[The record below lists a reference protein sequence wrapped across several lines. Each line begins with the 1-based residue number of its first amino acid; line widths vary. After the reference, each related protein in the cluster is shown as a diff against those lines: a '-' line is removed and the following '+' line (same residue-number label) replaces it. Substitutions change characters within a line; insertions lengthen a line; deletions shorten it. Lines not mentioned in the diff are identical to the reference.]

1 MAIRLLS
8 SENVQGNIDIALSQ
22 NAISYLA
29 VTNDNTGV
37 AANARVQV
45 VGESAQLDMIATSA
59 GYTGVTGWADSGI
72 ISTDSGASGGLKL
85 NSQAGGIQLQAGT
98 TSYVTMDASGYVG
111 INMAPDTAVRLSVSG
126 AIGPTNGTE
135 GAPTHTFYGD
145 PDTGMFRSGA
155 NTLGFSTGGTTR
167 LSVRAAGIDV
177 VGETETDSLKVT
189 GTTEFTGG
197 ATFGG
202 NIIIY
207 NSSNAP
213 YIDFVENG
221 DLSDS
226 KARIQMD
233 QIDTDN
239 ATLRFST
246 EGGGTLSERM
256 RIDEN
261 GNVGIQPGGATLT
274 NTRLYVVSA
283 DNYDP
288 SLYDGMGGIRI
299 SSGGSSS
306 VGDGNYT
313 GGIGF
318 AIASGTS
325 GIAGVQNG
333 PDGDR
338 QGLAFF
344 THPST
349 TGGDAAEEKMRIDAD
364 GNVTIG
370 NSTYGSSLGQLRVIN
385 DAASSPA
392 SLSLFGYNNVADN
405 TDFAIIE
412 FAMQTSGTGGNVL
425 ASIKGQSD
433 GTSENAADLRFGT
446 ANSTTGLTE
455 KMRITSAGNVGIG
468 TASPDYKLEIYGVDG
483 TSYLGFTSDVAT
495 TGARIG
501 FNSDDL
507 IIENKQ
513 ASGDTIF
520 DTAAT
525 ERMRITSAGAIEIK
539 GTSTTTSAQAFIT
552 NDNSVLTIGSSVSGS
567 VVKDI
572 QFNSPSAM
580 MYIDGSTGNVGIGV
594 TSPSGKL
601 EVAGGSTLGLRLS
614 NVGDQSAYDQVRFT
628 YSGYNSGAP
637 TCTIMPLT
645 TPGSGNVY
653 TTFKFSNTNGINAT
667 SNNNANVEI
676 DGTLQVG
683 AAKGSGETTLILRNY
698 DGDLTDAQEIQ
709 NSIRMTGRYWS
720 GANSQLIETRI
731 NSVHQIANGN
741 GGSAMTFMTQT
752 GGDGPREV
760 ARFTREGNMG
770 LNVTSPSA
778 QMEMARSNPGVQLSL
793 LDSDTTT
800 GAGPYLRIMK
810 AYSIDTAD
818 RKAGI
823 VLGSNAGNFGQ
834 TMRIETRAPG
844 AYWGDMEMRFI
855 YNGGGNNA
863 TITKN
868 IMTLKQSGN
877 VGINQSSPTRTL
889 HVEGEGSGTTDVLY
903 VVHGNGSH
911 TGDGITVLS
920 ANTGKPFYIDGSV
933 GSGFAEI
940 TTAYNANPNFRI
952 SGDVVAY
959 ATSDKRF
966 KDNLK
971 VIENPIDKV
980 QQLNGY
986 TFDWNDK
993 QDLYKGKDYGVVA
1006 QEVEK
1011 VMPEIVDTRFNGHKA
1026 VKYEKV
1032 VPLLIEAIK
1041 ELKAEIEE
1049 LKKSN

>member
-8 SENVQGNIDIALSQ
+8 SENVQGNIDIVLSQ

-145 PDTGMFRSGA
+145 PDTGMFRSA
-155 NTLGFSTGGTTR
+155 TNTLGFSTGGTTR

-226 KARIQMD
+226 KARITMD

-239 ATLRFST
+239 
-246 EGGGTLSERM
+246 GTLLFATENAGTLFNQMKLTQTGNLFFSDDAANFNTSDAKLNVLPTTSGVYQQWSYSPSNDNFILKLKQSVTSGNVRYVFDQINNTITYSNVLAFNEGKVGIGTQDPRGKGLEIFRAAGSSSHPQLIISTGESNSKDYGISTDVTGAGDLAIVDGVTNVAANVRLLINSAGDVGIGSNNPTSISANTKSLSVGSSRADLSGAIIYQANGSIKAQSYWDSTGWLTYVNSGVARWYTDGSERM
-256 RIDEN
+256 RLDTGGSVLI
-261 GNVGIQPGGATLT
+261 GAGAT
-274 NTRLYVVSA
+274 
-283 DNYDP
+283 
-288 SLYDGMGGIRI
+288 
-299 SSGGSSS
+299 
-306 VGDGNYT
+306 
-313 GGIGF
+313 
-318 AIASGTS
+318 SGTPAADYRS
-325 GIAGVQNG
+325 LEIG
-333 PDGDR
+333 R
-338 QGLAFF
+338 QGNTITGAPWKSNLYLTCNGTVTAGSTAF
-344 THPST
+344 TYRYANEAPARM
-349 TGGDAAEEKMRIDAD
+349 DLED
-364 GNVTIG
+364 GNVTF
-370 NSTYGSSLGQLRVIN
+370 Y
-385 DAASSPA
+385 
-392 SLSLFGYNNVADN
+392 
-405 TDFAIIE
+405 
-412 FAMQTSGTGGNVL
+412 
-425 ASIKGQSD
+425 
-433 GTSENAADLRFGT
+433 NAAAGT
-446 ANSTTGLTE
+446 
-455 KMRITSAGNVGIG
+455 V
-468 TASPDYKLEIYGVDG
+468 
-483 TSYLGFTSDVAT
+483 
-495 TGARIG
+495 
-501 FNSDDL
+501 
-507 IIENKQ
+507 
-513 ASGDTIF
+513 GDTISWNQ
-520 DTAAT
+520 
-525 ERMRITSAGAIEIK
+525 RMIV
-539 GTSTTTSAQAFIT
+539 
-552 NDNSVLTIGSSVSGS
+552 NSS
-567 VVKDI
+567 
-572 QFNSPSAM
+572 
-580 MYIDGSTGNVGIGV
+580 GNVGIGV

-614 NVGDQSAYDQVRFT
+614 NVGDQSAYDQVRFA

-653 TTFKFSNTNGINAT
+653 TTFKFQNTNGTNAT

-698 DGDLTDAQEIQ
+698 DADLTDAQEIQ

-720 GANSQLIETRI
+720 GAASQLIETRI

-770 LNVTSPSA
+770 LNVTSPTS
-778 QMEMARSNPGVQLSL
+778 QMELARSNPGVQLSL

-810 AYSIDTAD
+810 AYSADTAD

-855 YNGGGNNA
+855 FNNGGNNA

-889 HVEGEGSGTTDVLY
+889 HVEGENSGTTDVLY

-920 ANTGKPFYIDGSV
+920 ANTGKPFYINGSV

>member
-8 SENVQGNIDIALSQ
+8 SENVQGNIDIVLSQ

-85 NSQAGGIQLQAGT
+85 NSQAGGIQLQSAT
-98 TSYVTMDASGYVG
+98 TSYVIMDASGYVG
-111 INMAPDTAVRLSVSG
+111 INMSPDTAVRLSVSG

-226 KARIQMD
+226 KARITMD
-233 QIDTDN
+233 QIDTN
-239 ATLRFST
+239 N
-246 EGGGTLSERM
+246 GTLLFATENAGTLFNQMKLTQTGNLLFSDDAANFNTSDAKLNVLPTSSDVYQQWSYSPSNDNFILKLKQSVTSGNVRYVFDQINNTITYSNVLAFNEGKVGIGTQEPRGKGLEIFRAAGNSSHPQLILSTGESSSKDYGISTDVAAAGDLAIVDGVTNVAANVRLLINSSGDVGIGSTNPTSISTNTKSLSVGSSRADLSGAIIYQANGSVKAQSYWDSTGWLTYVNSGVARWYTDGSERM
-256 RIDEN
+256 RLDTGGSVLI
-261 GNVGIQPGGATLT
+261 GAGAT
-274 NTRLYVVSA
+274 
-283 DNYDP
+283 
-288 SLYDGMGGIRI
+288 
-299 SSGGSSS
+299 
-306 VGDGNYT
+306 
-313 GGIGF
+313 
-318 AIASGTS
+318 SGTPAADYRS
-325 GIAGVQNG
+325 LEIG
-333 PDGDR
+333 R
-338 QGLAFF
+338 QGNTITGAPWKSNLYLTCNGTVTAGSTAF
-344 THPST
+344 TYRYANEAPARM
-349 TGGDAAEEKMRIDAD
+349 DLED
-364 GNVTIG
+364 GNVTF
-370 NSTYGSSLGQLRVIN
+370 Y
-385 DAASSPA
+385 
-392 SLSLFGYNNVADN
+392 
-405 TDFAIIE
+405 
-412 FAMQTSGTGGNVL
+412 
-425 ASIKGQSD
+425 
-433 GTSENAADLRFGT
+433 NAAAGT
-446 ANSTTGLTE
+446 
-455 KMRITSAGNVGIG
+455 V
-468 TASPDYKLEIYGVDG
+468 
-483 TSYLGFTSDVAT
+483 
-495 TGARIG
+495 
-501 FNSDDL
+501 
-507 IIENKQ
+507 
-513 ASGDTIF
+513 GDTISWNQ
-520 DTAAT
+520 
-525 ERMRITSAGAIEIK
+525 RMIV
-539 GTSTTTSAQAFIT
+539 
-552 NDNSVLTIGSSVSGS
+552 NSS
-567 VVKDI
+567 
-572 QFNSPSAM
+572 
-580 MYIDGSTGNVGIGV
+580 GNVGIGV

-614 NVGDQSAYDQVRFT
+614 NAGDQSAYDQVRFT
-628 YSGYNSGAP
+628 YSGYNSGSP
-637 TCTIMPLT
+637 VCTIMPLT
-645 TPGSGNVY
+645 TPGSGNVN
-653 TTFKFSNTNGINAT
+653 TTFKFSNTNGTNAT

-683 AAKGSGETTLILRNY
+683 AQKGSGETTLILRNY
-698 DGDLTDAQEIQ
+698 DADLTDAQEIQ

-720 GANSQLIETRI
+720 GSNSQLVETRI

-770 LNVTSPSA
+770 LNVTSPTS
-778 QMEMARSNPGVQLSL
+778 QMELSRSNPGVQLSL
-793 LDSDTTT
+793 LDPDTTT

-810 AYSIDTAD
+810 AYSADTAD

-844 AYWGDMEMRFI
+844 GYWGDMEMRFI
-855 YNGGGNNA
+855 YNSGGNNA
-863 TITKN
+863 TITRN

-889 HVEGEGSGTTDVLY
+889 HVEGEGSGTTDVFY

-920 ANTGKPFYIDGSV
+920 ANTGKPFYVSGSV

-1011 VMPEIVDTRFNGHKA
+1011 VMPEIVDTRFDGHKA

>member
-1 MAIRLLS
+1 
-8 SENVQGNIDIALSQ
+8 
-22 NAISYLA
+22 
-29 VTNDNTGV
+29 
-37 AANARVQV
+37 
-45 VGESAQLDMIATSA
+45 
-59 GYTGVTGWADSGI
+59 
-72 ISTDSGASGGLKL
+72 
-85 NSQAGGIQLQAGT
+85 
-98 TSYVTMDASGYVG
+98 
-111 INMAPDTAVRLSVSG
+111 
-126 AIGPTNGTE
+126 
-135 GAPTHTFYGD
+135 
-145 PDTGMFRSGA
+145 
-155 NTLGFSTGGTTR
+155 
-167 LSVRAAGIDV
+167 
-177 VGETETDSLKVT
+177 
-189 GTTEFTGG
+189 
-197 ATFGG
+197 
-202 NIIIY
+202 
-207 NSSNAP
+207 
-213 YIDFVENG
+213 
-221 DLSDS
+221 
-226 KARIQMD
+226 
-233 QIDTDN
+233 
-239 ATLRFST
+239 
-246 EGGGTLSERM
+246 
-256 RIDEN
+256 
-261 GNVGIQPGGATLT
+261 
-274 NTRLYVVSA
+274 
-283 DNYDP
+283 
-288 SLYDGMGGIRI
+288 
-299 SSGGSSS
+299 
-306 VGDGNYT
+306 
-313 GGIGF
+313 
-318 AIASGTS
+318 
-325 GIAGVQNG
+325 
-333 PDGDR
+333 
-338 QGLAFF
+338 
-344 THPST
+344 
-349 TGGDAAEEKMRIDAD
+349 
-364 GNVTIG
+364 
-370 NSTYGSSLGQLRVIN
+370 
-385 DAASSPA
+385 
-392 SLSLFGYNNVADN
+392 
-405 TDFAIIE
+405 
-412 FAMQTSGTGGNVL
+412 
-425 ASIKGQSD
+425 
-433 GTSENAADLRFGT
+433 
-446 ANSTTGLTE
+446 
-455 KMRITSAGNVGIG
+455 
-468 TASPDYKLEIYGVDG
+468 
-483 TSYLGFTSDVAT
+483 
-495 TGARIG
+495 
-501 FNSDDL
+501 
-507 IIENKQ
+507 
-513 ASGDTIF
+513 
-520 DTAAT
+520 
-525 ERMRITSAGAIEIK
+525 
-539 GTSTTTSAQAFIT
+539 
-552 NDNSVLTIGSSVSGS
+552 
-567 VVKDI
+567 
-572 QFNSPSAM
+572 
-580 MYIDGSTGNVGIGV
+580 
-594 TSPSGKL
+594 
-601 EVAGGSTLGLRLS
+601 
-614 NVGDQSAYDQVRFT
+614 
-628 YSGYNSGAP
+628 
-637 TCTIMPLT
+637 MPLT